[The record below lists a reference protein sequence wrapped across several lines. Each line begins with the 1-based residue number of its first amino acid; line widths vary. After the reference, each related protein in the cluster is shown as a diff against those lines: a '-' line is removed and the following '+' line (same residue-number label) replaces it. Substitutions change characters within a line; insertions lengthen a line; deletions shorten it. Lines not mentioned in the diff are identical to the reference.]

1 MFTGLLHTHK
11 LVVILFI
18 LLYLIKTALLLIG
31 KKEALANFSKKARIP
46 EIIISTLFLLT
57 GIVML
62 FQLPEINQLMI
73 FKIVAVFASIP
84 LAVVGFKKFNK
95 VLAVLSFVLLV
106 GSYGLAEMS
115 RRYVKKIEVADA
127 SVANVST
134 STYDAVAHGKALYAG
149 NCVACHG
156 EDGKAGIAGAKNLTI
171 SQLDEAGI
179 SNIISNGKNAMP
191 PYKKVF
197 NEQEINAL
205 TKYVQSIKSN

>member
-18 LLYLIKTALLLIG
+18 LLYLIKTTLLLIG
-31 KKEALANFSKKARIP
+31 KKETLANFSKKARIP
-46 EIIISTLFLLT
+46 EMIISTLFLLT
-57 GIVML
+57 GAVML
-62 FQLPEINQLMI
+62 FQLPEINQFMI

-84 LAVVGFKKFNK
+84 LAVIGFKKSNK
-95 VLAVLSFVLLV
+95 GLAILSFVLLI

-115 RRYVKKIEVADA
+115 RRYVKKVEVADA
-127 SVANVST
+127 SVANANASN
-134 STYDAVAHGKALYAG
+134 YDAVAHGKALYAG

-179 SNIISNGKNAMP
+179 INIISNGKNAMP